1 METILEIKNLTKYYG
16 KVKGVENLS
25 LSLNRG
31 EIFGFIGPNGAGK
44 STTIRSVMNLINKD
58 SGSVL
63 FCGKELTRD
72 DVEAKSR
79 IGYLPSEVFLYDDLT
94 VKGIFDHHESFYR
107 RFERAVKQEATATP
121 ANGAAPAG
129 TPAKPALSIHEK
141 RQDLVARLKLD
152 ESRKIEDLSLGN
164 LKKVGIVLALMHN
177 PELIIMDEPTSG
189 LDPIMQNVF
198 YELLR
203 EERERGNTVF
213 YSTHILSEV
222 SKICDRVGII
232 RNGELI
238 KAGPVDEISDRQLTF
253 VTITSD
259 EIDAIVAALNEKTGE
274 ATPTQAPSGA
284 ATPAKEPGL
293 KIISRDGDTVRFA
306 NNLPDDELIKKI
318 AAFSIRKILIEEATL
333 EEMFM
338 HYYEEGQ
345 DD

>member
-16 KVKGVENLS
+16 RVKGVENLS
-25 LSLNRG
+25 LSLRRG

-58 SGSVL
+58 SGSVF

-72 DVEAKSR
+72 DVDAKSR

-107 RFERAVKQEATATP
+107 RFERA
-121 ANGAAPAG
+121 AG
-129 TPAKPALSIHEK
+129 TQAATEAAGTQKPALSIHEK

-238 KAGPVDEISDRQLTF
+238 KAGPVGEISDRQLTF
-253 VTITSD
+253 VTVTAD
-259 EIDAIVAALNEKTGE
+259 DIDAIVAALRGGDR
-274 ATPTQAPSGA
+274 PDV
-284 ATPAKEPGL
+284 PAKEPGI
-293 KIISRDGDTVRFA
+293 KVISREGDTVRFA
-306 NNLPDDELIKKI
+306 GNLPDDELIKKI

-345 DD
+345 